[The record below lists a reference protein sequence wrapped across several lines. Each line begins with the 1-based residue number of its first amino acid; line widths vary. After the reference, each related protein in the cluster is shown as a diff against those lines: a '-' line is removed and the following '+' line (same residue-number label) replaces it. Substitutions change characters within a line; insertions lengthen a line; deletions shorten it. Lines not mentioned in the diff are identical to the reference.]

1 MTAGGPPKGSI
12 AETVQTTDGFLRHA
26 GREFLV
32 VLYTAVRSLKLYPIE
47 NAQVQKAL
55 DDLTA
60 TTKHLLDV
68 EKEIEL
74 RLQGE
79 FIFVNSTR
87 LRLDLDNYA
96 SFSHILG
103 VLRQSGI
110 GAVRIDEGV
119 ERKQLQI
126 FVALLLSYAAKEV
139 TATKVFELAQK
150 LSDAGVTHIGVEPP
164 LETDEDTEDEE
175 RQKEA
180 AKRTYAR
187 SVAVTK
193 EVINSIRMGRT
204 ANVKKVKRAVQAIVD
219 QVLNNEASLMGLTTL
234 RDYDEYTFT
243 HSVNVCIFSVAL
255 GRKLGLTKLQLYDLG
270 MAALF
275 HDVGKSRVP
284 LEVLNKQGG
293 LTDEEWRIMQAHPWL
308 GVLTLFGLRGY
319 GEIPYRGMI
328 VAYEH
333 HMKTDLT
340 GYPKSLRARELS
352 IYSKIVAVADGFDAA
367 TSRRVYQTVPIQP
380 DQVLKEMWENPRQ
393 RRPASGPDSL
403 SHRGIP
409 DAGAVARGAA
419 GRGRRGGGLHRGR
432 DPLLGS
438 ARRRS
443 HDPALDAGR
452 SRSGHDGGAR
462 AGADPPGG
470 ARRSGDRDDVSEPGP
485 GVRRGSLHARR
496 GGRRRVGP
504 VAHRLPRGRGPG
516 YRGARGGEPARLD
529 PVARAHHESGAIDPR
544 RARGERLSLPHL
556 AIGRDRGARPGAGGP
571 DTARRPGTRR
581 EPAPP
586 GRGLRDRH
594 ARTGARHRGPGRRRR
609 GGQRDRGSPR
619 PGWAGRG
626 GAPGA

>member
-1 MTAGGPPKGSI
+1 VSGAGQPPRASI
-12 AETVQTTDGFLRHA
+12 ADTVQTTDGFLRHA
-26 GREFLV
+26 GRDFLV
-32 VLYTAVRSLKLYPIE
+32 VLYTAFRSLKLYPVE

-55 DDLTA
+55 DDLA
-60 TTKHLLDV
+60 QTTKHLLDV
-68 EKEIEL
+68 EKELEL

-103 VLRQSGI
+103 VLHQCGV

-126 FVALLLSYAAKEV
+126 FVSMLLSYAARE
-139 TATKVFELAQK
+139 ATPNKVFELGQK

-164 LETDEDTEDEE
+164 LETDEEAEDEE

-219 QVLNNEASLMGLTTL
+219 QVLNNEASLVGLTTL

-255 GRKLGLTKLQLYDLG
+255 GRKLGLSKLQLYDLG
-270 MAALF
+270 IAALF

-293 LTDEEWRIMQAHPWL
+293 LSDEEWRIMQAHPWL

-340 GYPKSLRARELS
+340 GYPKSLLARELS

-380 DQVLKEMWENPRQ
+380 DQVLKEMWENPR
-393 RRPASGPDSL
+393 RGYDSVVVKAFINLIGIYPVGTCVILDTYEVAVVHGANPDVTHVHRPMVRVVTTPE
-403 SHRGIP
+403 
-409 DAGAVARGAA
+409 
-419 GRGRRGGGLHRGR
+419 GGLVHPGFLVDLAQRDAQGTFPR
-432 DPLLGS
+432 TIVKVTDPLKYGINV
-438 ARRRS
+438 
-443 HDPALDAGR
+443 
-452 SRSGHDGGAR
+452 
-462 AGADPPGG
+462 ADYF
-470 ARRSGDRDDVSEPGP
+470 V
-485 GVRRGSLHARR
+485 
-496 GGRRRVGP
+496 
-504 VAHRLPRGRGPG
+504 
-516 YRGARGGEPARLD
+516 
-529 PVARAHHESGAIDPR
+529 
-544 RARGERLSLPHL
+544 
-556 AIGRDRGARPGAGGP
+556 
-571 DTARRPGTRR
+571 
-581 EPAPP
+581 
-586 GRGLRDRH
+586 
-594 ARTGARHRGPGRRRR
+594 
-609 GGQRDRGSPR
+609 
-619 PGWAGRG
+619 
-626 GAPGA
+626 

>member
-1 MTAGGPPKGSI
+1 VSGAGQPPRASI
-12 AETVQTTDGFLRHA
+12 ADTVQTTDGFLRHA
-26 GREFLV
+26 GRDFLV
-32 VLYTAVRSLKLYPIE
+32 VLYTAFRSLKLYPVE

-55 DDLTA
+55 DDLA
-60 TTKHLLDV
+60 QTTKHLLDV
-68 EKEIEL
+68 EKELEL

-103 VLRQSGI
+103 VLHQCGV

-126 FVALLLSYAAKEV
+126 FVSMLLSYAARE
-139 TATKVFELAQK
+139 ATPNKVFELGQK

-164 LETDEDTEDEE
+164 LETDEEAEDEE

-180 AKRTYAR
+180 AKSTYAR

-219 QVLNNEASLMGLTTL
+219 QVLNNEASLVGLTTL

-255 GRKLGLTKLQLYDLG
+255 GRKLGLSKLQLYDLG
-270 MAALF
+270 IAALF

-293 LTDEEWRIMQAHPWL
+293 LSDEEWRIMQAHPWL

-380 DQVLKEMWENPRQ
+380 DQVLKEMWENPR
-393 RRPASGPDSL
+393 RGYDSVVVKAFINLIGIYPVGTCVILDTYEVAVVHGANPDVTHVHRPMVRVVTTPE
-403 SHRGIP
+403 
-409 DAGAVARGAA
+409 
-419 GRGRRGGGLHRGR
+419 GGLVHPGFLVDLAQRDAQGTFPR
-432 DPLLGS
+432 TIVKVTDPLKYGINV
-438 ARRRS
+438 
-443 HDPALDAGR
+443 
-452 SRSGHDGGAR
+452 
-462 AGADPPGG
+462 ADYF
-470 ARRSGDRDDVSEPGP
+470 V
-485 GVRRGSLHARR
+485 
-496 GGRRRVGP
+496 
-504 VAHRLPRGRGPG
+504 
-516 YRGARGGEPARLD
+516 
-529 PVARAHHESGAIDPR
+529 
-544 RARGERLSLPHL
+544 
-556 AIGRDRGARPGAGGP
+556 
-571 DTARRPGTRR
+571 
-581 EPAPP
+581 
-586 GRGLRDRH
+586 
-594 ARTGARHRGPGRRRR
+594 
-609 GGQRDRGSPR
+609 
-619 PGWAGRG
+619 
-626 GAPGA
+626 

>member
-1 MTAGGPPKGSI
+1 MSGGGPPRQASI
-12 AETVQTTDGFLRHA
+12 AETIQTTDGFLRHA

-32 VLYTAVRSLKLYPIE
+32 VLYTAFRSLKLYPIE

-55 DDLTA
+55 DDLAA

-68 EKEIEL
+68 EKELEL

-79 FIFVNSTR
+79 FLFVNSTR

-103 VLRQSGI
+103 VLRQCGI
-110 GAVRIDEGV
+110 GAVRMDEGV
-119 ERKQLQI
+119 DRKQLQI
-126 FVALLLSYAAKEV
+126 FVSLLLSYAAKE
-139 TATKVFELAQK
+139 ANPNKVFELGQK
-150 LSDAGVTHIGVEPP
+150 LTDGGVSFISVEPP
-164 LETDEDTEDEE
+164 LETDEDVEEEE

-219 QVLNNEASLMGLTTL
+219 QVLNNEASLVGLTTL

-340 GYPKSLRARELS
+340 GYPKSLRPRDLS

-380 DQVLKEMWENPRQ
+380 DQVLKEMWENPRRGYDSIIVKAFINLIGIYPVGTCVILDTYEVAIVHSANPDVTHVHRPVVRIVASAEGAPHQPGVLADLAQ
-393 RRPASGPDSL
+393 R
-403 SHRGIP
+403 
-409 DAGAVARGAA
+409 DAQGNFPRTIVKVT
-419 GRGRRGGGLHRGR
+419 
-432 DPLLGS
+432 
-438 ARRRS
+438 
-443 HDPALDAGR
+443 DPAKYGIN
-452 SRSGHDGGAR
+452 
-462 AGADPPGG
+462 
-470 ARRSGDRDDVSEPGP
+470 VSDHF
-485 GVRRGSLHARR
+485 V
-496 GGRRRVGP
+496 
-504 VAHRLPRGRGPG
+504 
-516 YRGARGGEPARLD
+516 
-529 PVARAHHESGAIDPR
+529 
-544 RARGERLSLPHL
+544 
-556 AIGRDRGARPGAGGP
+556 
-571 DTARRPGTRR
+571 
-581 EPAPP
+581 
-586 GRGLRDRH
+586 
-594 ARTGARHRGPGRRRR
+594 
-609 GGQRDRGSPR
+609 
-619 PGWAGRG
+619 
-626 GAPGA
+626 

>member
-1 MTAGGPPKGSI
+1 VTAGEPRRQSL

-32 VLYTAVRSLKLYPIE
+32 VLYTALRSLKLYPVE

-68 EKEIEL
+68 EKELEV

-79 FIFVNSTR
+79 FLFVNATR

-96 SFSHILG
+96 SFSHVLG
-103 VLRQSGI
+103 VLRQCGV
-110 GAVRIDEGV
+110 GAVRLDEGV
-119 ERKQLQI
+119 DRKELQV
-126 FVALLLSYAAKEV
+126 FVSLLLSYATKE
-139 TATKVFELAQK
+139 ASPNKVFEIGQK
-150 LSDAGVTHIGVEPP
+150 LTDAGVSFITVEPP
-164 LETDEDTEDEE
+164 LDVEEDVEEEE

-219 QVLNNEASLMGLTTL
+219 QVLNNEASLVGLTTL

-270 MAALF
+270 LAALF

-340 GYPKSLRARELS
+340 GYPKSLRRRDLS

-380 DQVLKEMWENPRQ
+380 DQVLKEMWENPRRGYDQ
-393 RRPASGPDSL
+393 VLVKAFINLIGIYPVGTCVILDTYEVAIVHSANPDVTHVHRPVVRIVASPE
-403 SHRGIP
+403 
-409 DAGAVARGAA
+409 GA
-419 GRGRRGGGLHRGR
+419 LHHPGF
-432 DPLLGS
+432 L
-438 ARRRS
+438 
-443 HDPALDAGR
+443 
-452 SRSGHDGGAR
+452 
-462 AGADPPGG
+462 AD
-470 ARRSGDRDDVSEPGP
+470 
-485 GVRRGSLHARR
+485 
-496 GGRRRVGP
+496 
-504 VAHRLPRGRGPG
+504 
-516 YRGARGGEPARLD
+516 
-529 PVARAHHESGAIDPR
+529 
-544 RARGERLSLPHL
+544 L
-556 AIGRDRGARPGAGGP
+556 A
-571 DTARRPGTRR
+571 
-581 EPAPP
+581 
-586 GRGLRDRH
+586 
-594 ARTGARHRGPGRRRR
+594 
-609 GGQRDRGSPR
+609 QRDAQGAFPR
-619 PGWAGRG
+619 TIVKVTDPTKYGINVSDYFV
-626 GAPGA
+626 

>member
-1 MTAGGPPKGSI
+1 MSDPQAGARRPSMLETA
-12 AETVQTTDGFLRHA
+12 QTTDGFLRHA
-26 GREFLV
+26 GRDFLV
-32 VLYTAVRSLKLYPIE
+32 VLYTAFRSLKLYPLE

-55 DDLTA
+55 DDLAATA
-60 TTKHLLDV
+60 KHLMDV
-68 EKEIEL
+68 EREIEI

-96 SFSHILG
+96 SFSHILN
-103 VLRQSGI
+103 VLRQCGI
-110 GAVRIDEGV
+110 GAVRLDEGV
-119 ERKQLQI
+119 DRKQLQV
-126 FVALLLSYAAKEV
+126 FVSLLLAYAAKE
-139 TATKVFELAQK
+139 ANPNKLFELAQK
-150 LSDAGVTHIGVEPP
+150 LTDGGVSFISVEPP
-164 LETDEDTEDEE
+164 LETEEDVEEEE

-219 QVLNNEASLMGLTTL
+219 QVLNNESSLVGLTTL

-340 GYPKSLRARELS
+340 GYPKSVRPRELS
-352 IYSKIVAVADGFDAA
+352 IYSKVISVSDGFDAA

-380 DQVLKEMWENPRQ
+380 DQVLKEMWENPR
-393 RRPASGPDSL
+393 RCYDAVVVKAFINLIGIYPVSTCVILDTYEVAIVHAANPDVTHVHRPVVRIVASPD
-403 SHRGIP
+403 
-409 DAGAVARGAA
+409 GAPQ
-419 GRGRRGGGLHRGR
+419 H
-432 DPLLGS
+432 
-438 ARRRS
+438 
-443 HDPALDAGR
+443 
-452 SRSGHDGGAR
+452 
-462 AGADPPGG
+462 PGTLVDLAQKDEQG
-470 ARRSGDRDDVSEPGP
+470 NF
-485 GVRRGSLHARR
+485 
-496 GGRRRVGP
+496 
-504 VAHRLPRGRGPG
+504 PRTIVKVT
-516 YRGARGGEPARLD
+516 D
-529 PVARAHHESGAIDPR
+529 PVKYGIKVSDYFV
-544 RARGERLSLPHL
+544 
-556 AIGRDRGARPGAGGP
+556 
-571 DTARRPGTRR
+571 
-581 EPAPP
+581 
-586 GRGLRDRH
+586 
-594 ARTGARHRGPGRRRR
+594 
-609 GGQRDRGSPR
+609 
-619 PGWAGRG
+619 
-626 GAPGA
+626 